1 MGQDDDPMAVLQTAM
16 VALMEQNK
24 LMTQQ
29 LAALKDGLVNKPDDK
44 EVKLQKE
51 ELARAKR
58 EQELKQKWN
67 DLLTQEQALQL
78 EKDQVEMELKTLAQ
92 NRMGESSRAAGM
104 FANRG
109 KEERIDLTFGEQV
122 TPAAWKAFT
131 SHYKVV
137 RDINVQEEFIH
148 WDSSSFRAK
157 KIRLALR
164 GEPAQYVTQENS
176 MGQTWT
182 ENDDGIID
190 HLTARYV
197 NTHAIEAQI
206 AEFERSDQSSREPLT
221 EYMSRLQGLVA
232 EGFPGEPQGILDKRV
247 AWRFLNGVRSEKI
260 KEKLLESGWM
270 KNRTEVKPLSDI
282 LQVAEAARKIMEAQR
297 ATSNKGEST
306 TGTAGAAQFPGQAK
320 AFSCYYCN
328 SSSHGW
334 YKCPKRIEEQPNWE
348 PSEGGSGSRRGKAPR
363 SKKNGGDG
371 KQKRGDGGDS
381 KKGF

>member
-1 MGQDDDPMAVLQTAM
+1 MAVLQTAM
-16 VALMEQNK
+16 LALMEQNK

-29 LAALKDGLVNKPDDK
+29 LEALKDGLVSKPED
-44 EVKLQKE
+44 ERAEKLQKE
-51 ELARAKR
+51 ELERMRK
-58 EQELKQKWN
+58 EQELKQKWE
-67 DLLTQEQALQL
+67 DLVAQEQAVLL
-78 EKDQVEMELKTLAQ
+78 EKSQVEKELEKLAQ
-92 NRMGESSRAAGM
+92 KKRGESSGTAGM

-109 KEERIDLTFGEQV
+109 KEERIDLTFGERV
-122 TPAAWKAFT
+122 TPAEWKAFT
-131 SHYKVV
+131 AHYKVV

-148 WDSSSFRAK
+148 WDTPSFRAK

-206 AEFERSDQSSREPLT
+206 AEFERSDQSNREPLT

-260 KEKLLESGWM
+260 KKKLLESGWM

-282 LQVAEAARKIMEAQR
+282 LQVAEAARKIMEAQS
-297 ATSNKGEST
+297 ATGNRGEST
-306 TGTAGAAQFPGQAK
+306 LGTAAAAQFPGQRK
-320 AFSCYYCN
+320 DFSCYYCN
-328 SSSHGW
+328 GSNHGW
-334 YKCPKRIEEQPNWE
+334 YKCPKRLEEQPNWE

-363 SKKNGGDG
+363 SKKGGGDG
-371 KQKRGDGGDS
+371 KYKRSDGGES